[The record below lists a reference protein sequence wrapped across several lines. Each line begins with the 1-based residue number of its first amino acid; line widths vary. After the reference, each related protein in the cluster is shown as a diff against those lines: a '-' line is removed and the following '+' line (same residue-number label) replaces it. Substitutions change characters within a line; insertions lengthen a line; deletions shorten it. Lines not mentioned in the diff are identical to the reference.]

1 MKKRKI
7 IYRSSFLLPNN
18 NFIVGLGS
26 VLNIAGNYFD
36 YDVSKTENE
45 ADLKALH
52 SDWQNVGNDIKK
64 SKEKFEKDNKDK
76 LCLNF

>member
-1 MKKRKI
+1 MI
-7 IYRSSFLLPNN
+7 PNN
-18 NFIVGLGS
+18 NFIIGLGS